1 MKLRK
6 LTAAAAALSL
16 LLSMTACVVT
26 EEAES
31 EAPETVTETEKA
43 TETETETETEPPLAV
58 IGVEAEGENVFAV
71 VLKNSTGK
79 DIKGFSVKD
88 PSLEEYPDSML
99 PDDEVFLDGEER
111 ILYYDADSAVKA
123 AAEAAE
129 GADPEQKAVNIDY
142 RIQIIFDD
150 DEEAELHGFPF
161 GDAEEAEICASET
174 DVFVK
179 YTSTATGEEVSTEEL
194 EADIR
199 EQEEAASQQE
209 TYQQTSAPAPAP
221 AETSAPAPAETSAP
235 APAETSAPAPAE
247 TQAPAPAETQAPAA
261 DPDEGCLT
269 GDPDEGCLGG
279 DQVVVY

>member
-16 LLSMTACVVT
+16 LFSITGCVVT
-26 EEAES
+26 EESES

-43 TETETETETEPPLAV
+43 TETETETETEPPMAV

-79 DIKGFSVKD
+79 DIKVFSVKD

-99 PDDEVFLDGEER
+99 PDGEVFADGEER

-123 AAEAAE
+123 AAEAGE

-142 RIQIIFDD
+142 RIQIVFDD

-161 GDAEEAEICASET
+161 GDADEAEICASET

-179 YTSTATGEEVSTEEL
+179 YTSTATGEEVSTEAL

-199 EQEEAASQQE
+199 EKEEAASQQE

-235 APAETSAPAPAE
+235 AETA
-247 TQAPAPAETQAPAA
+247 APAPAETQAPAA
-261 DPDEGCLT
+261 NPDEGCLT